1 MEARV
6 LSQPKH
12 VISRPNNS
20 IEDIR
25 KQLSLFR
32 YEIEA
37 QAADIYEAQVIANEM
52 KAQIDNVQKQIARLE
67 KWHPFKRSTRK
78 GR

>member
-12 VISRPNNS
+12 IISHPNDS
-20 IEDIR
+20 IEDIK

-37 QAADIYEAQVIANEM
+37 QAADINEAQAIANEM
-52 KAQIDNVQKQIARLE
+52 KTQIDNVQKQIARLE
-67 KWHPFKRSTRK
+67 KMKIKRSTRL
-78 GR
+78 